1 MEKLKVAPF
10 SIATEKYVA
19 VHRINILHILHKI
32 KSISFLFITKS
43 LKNLVELVDVSP

>member
-19 VHRINILHILHKI
+19 CASNKHITYFRQNKINF
-32 KSISFLFITKS
+32 FLIH
-43 LKNLVELVDVSP
+43 N